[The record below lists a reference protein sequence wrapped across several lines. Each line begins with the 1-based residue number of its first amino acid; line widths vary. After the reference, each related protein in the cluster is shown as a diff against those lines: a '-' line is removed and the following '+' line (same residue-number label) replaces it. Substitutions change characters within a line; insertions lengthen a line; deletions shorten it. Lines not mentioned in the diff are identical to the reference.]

1 MDIQIFFV
9 FYTVLIFF
17 SRGRGGGAPRGR
29 GGFQRGERGGRG
41 GLRGRGGRGRGRG
54 QGYSKE
60 QLDNQLEEYMTMTK
74 SHLNQELDAYMA
86 DAD

>member
-1 MDIQIFFV
+1 MLLSMFL
-9 FYTVLIFF
+9 YF
-17 SRGRGGGAPRGR
+17 SRGRGGGGTPRGR
-29 GGFQRGERGGRG
+29 GGFQRGGRG
-41 GLRGRGGRGRGRG
+41 GARGRGRGRGRG

-60 QLDNQLEEYMTMTK
+60 TLDNQLEEYMTMTK